1 MHLYAKKE
9 VLWKLESKVSKVA
22 MPTMKKYNHLS
33 EEKREEFKVNS
44 N

>member
-9 VLWKLESKVSKVA
+9 VLWKLESKVLKIA
-22 MPTMKKYNHLS
+22 MQIMKKYNHHL
-33 EEKREEFKVNS
+33 EEKREEFRVNS